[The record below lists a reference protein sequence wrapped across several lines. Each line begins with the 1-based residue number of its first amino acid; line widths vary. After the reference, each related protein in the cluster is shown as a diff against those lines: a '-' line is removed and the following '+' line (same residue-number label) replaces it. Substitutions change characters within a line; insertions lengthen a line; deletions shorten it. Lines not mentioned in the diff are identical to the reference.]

1 MTQEITTLPT
11 SDNQDLFKIPS
22 IFDKL
27 KDIKFTRVDDEKSNL
42 LYEHIEYIPI
52 LYTDDKELSLSKSD
66 EIKKYINELAE
77 KLLDE
82 SKNIFDDIDALP
94 TFIGNV
100 NSHSSS
106 IIDKVT
112 SGNEQY
118 LPFINVLEE
127 DGKTISPKT
136 IILAIKIGITKTTK
150 VLNHPM
156 LIWVVSSHT
165 WEQNADDSGTVN
177 FTETLELFSE

>member
-1 MTQEITTLPT
+1 MNQETTNDQPLFEIPT
-11 SDNQDLFKIPS
+11 ILDKI
-22 IFDKL
+22 
-27 KDIKFTRVDDEKSNL
+27 KDINFSKVQDDNSNL
-42 LYEHIEYIPI
+42 LYEHTEYIPI
-52 LYTDDKELSLSKSD
+52 LYTDDKELSLTKSN
-66 EIKKYINELAE
+66 EIKKYIDQLAN

-82 SKNIFDDIDALP
+82 SKNIFANIDALP

-100 NSHSSS
+100 NSHSSA
-106 IIDKVT
+106 IIDKVIN
-112 SGNEQY
+112 GNDQY
-118 LPFINVLEE
+118 LPFINVLED

-150 VLNHPM
+150 VFNLPM

-165 WEQNADDSGTVN
+165 WKENTDDSSKID